1 MKTIAIWLLL
11 GLLCVAQSPFNPE
24 PVNEGVQL
32 SQVTFLVA
40 DRAELATDGTRV
52 VVLAEGLDDKRE
64 YGVIVKLAVPAK
76 WLEVHPI
83 AKPFPPKVERPYKE
97 NSFLIRGAPG
107 ERFYVSIRRDDGPTW
122 IEVTVA
128 PNLMPQPPP
137 VDPTPTD
144 PPVNPGTLTEL
155 SRSLSKAMQDPA
167 TSASLKASLST
178 AVSNLEALCR
188 VSQCPTLPAARS
200 QVIAAIERALLA
212 RTNPSKDRPDKD
224 WLKGWREPI
233 SKAINDKN
241 PIDTKTYVAL
251 VRSVVDGIE

>member
-1 MKTIAIWLLL
+1 MRSVMLWLLL
-11 GLLCVAQSPFNPE
+11 SVVGLAQSPFNPE
-24 PVNEGVQL
+24 PVNEGVKL

-40 DRAELATDGTRV
+40 DRAEIATDGTRV

-64 YGVIVKLAVPAK
+64 YGVIVKLDVPAK

-122 IEVTVA
+122 IEVVVA

-137 VDPTPTD
+137 VEPGPVDP
-144 PPVNPGTLTEL
+144 PPVNPGSLTEL
-155 SRSLSKAMQDPA
+155 SRSLSKAMGDSA
-167 TSASLKASLST
+167 TSATLKASLGT

-188 VSQCPTLPAARS
+188 ASQCPTLPAARS
-200 QVIAAIERALLA
+200 QVIAAIERALLD
-212 RTNPSKDRPDKD
+212 RKNPSKD

-241 PIDTKTYVAL
+241 PVDTKTYVAL